1 MARQKRTTITVKR
14 AARRTSV
21 DVQVVQY
28 CIEVGVLEEGLTE
41 EDLVEL
47 RRVRRLMSLG
57 VNLQG
62 AEIILRMRRR
72 IKELQAEIVR
82 LEGRLRW

>member
-1 MARQKRTTITVKR
+1 MARQERTTITVKR
-14 AARRTSV
+14 AAWRTGV